1 MQQTS
6 TSISQVRR
14 AVNSHIGSKVRIH
27 ANRGRHKVD
36 VTEGVITQTYPSI
49 FLIQIENDVE
59 DSFKTVSFSY
69 SDVLTK
75 DVQMT
80 LCS

>member
-1 MQQTS
+1 MQHAN
-6 TSISQVRR
+6 ISQVRR
-14 AVNSHIGSKVRIH
+14 AVNSHIGSKVKIH
-27 ANRGRHKVD
+27 ANKGRHRID
-36 VTEGVITQTYPSI
+36 VTEGVITETYPSI
-49 FLIQIENDVE
+49 FLIQVENDME

-75 DVQMT
+75 DVRMT

>member
-1 MQQTS
+1 MQQA
-6 TSISQVRR
+6 SISQVRK
-14 AVNSHIGSKVRIH
+14 AVNSHIGSKVRVH
-27 ANRGRHKVD
+27 ANKGRHRVD
-36 VTEGVITQTYPSI
+36 VTEGVITETYPSI
-49 FLIQIENDVE
+49 FLIQVESDVE

-75 DVQMT
+75 DVRMT

>member
-1 MQQTS
+1 MQKA
-6 TSISQVRR
+6 SISQVRK
-14 AVNSHIGSKVRIH
+14 AVSSHIGSKVKIR
-27 ANRGRHKVD
+27 ANKGRHRVD
-36 VTEGVITQTYPSI
+36 VAEGIITETYPSI
-49 FLIQIENDVE
+49 FLIQIENDIE

-80 LCS
+80 LCN

>member
-1 MQQTS
+1 MRQAT
-6 TSISQVRR
+6 ISQVRKM
-14 AVNSHIGSKVRIH
+14 VNNHIGSKVRVLE
-27 ANRGRHKVD
+27 NQGRHRID
-36 VTEGVITQTYPSI
+36 VTEGIITETYPSI
-49 FLIQIENDVE
+49 FLIQVENGVE

-75 DVQMT
+75 DIKMV

>member
-1 MQQTS
+1 MQQPT
-6 TSISQVRR
+6 ISQVRR
-14 AVNSHIGSKVRIH
+14 VVNNHIGRKVKVL
-27 ANRGRHKVD
+27 ANQGRHRVD
-36 VTEGVITQTYPSI
+36 VTEGVITETYPSV
-49 FLIQIENDVE
+49 FLIQVENEME

-75 DVQMT
+75 DIKMV

>member
-1 MQQTS
+1 MQHA
-6 TSISQVRR
+6 SINQVRR
-14 AVNSHIGSKVRIH
+14 AVNSHIGSKVKIH
-27 ANRGRHKVD
+27 ANKGRHRVD
-36 VTEGVITQTYPSI
+36 VTEGVITETYPSI
-49 FLIQIENDVE
+49 FLIQVENDME

-75 DVQMT
+75 DVRMT